1 MIGRG
6 ARGCD
11 LQFVGFGA
19 VGVSGTERAPGA
31 LRLDEGGSSTESAH
45 LMISKMGDRV
55 TAALNLDVLL
65 PLIKQPALVNRGN
78 SLEPRSAP
86 IDRRSRLP
94 FRRDLPSVGLPVAA
108 VACSYLPP
116 PHGGSG

>member
-1 MIGRG
+1 MGAIYNSSGLGQSGCRELSGR
-6 ARGCD
+6 
-11 LQFVGFGA
+11 
-19 VGVSGTERAPGA
+19 SSAP
-31 LRLDEGGSSTESAH
+31 LDEGGSSTESAH
-45 LMISKMGDRV
+45 LITSKMGDRV